1 MAGSVAINKLIQI
14 TPHNFEMERVDNSE
28 ETATITPPCA
38 HVGPGPVQI
47 RLLSFVEREGQVGT
61 NYCLTTLLHKG
72 NELWRVM
79 HKFALN

>member
-61 NYCLTTLLHKG
+61 II
-72 NELWRVM
+72 
-79 HKFALN
+79 A